1 MPWSAPSGM
10 ASNGYAADS
19 SLWAT
24 PCTSAPP
31 DGSAADVELAA
42 LPTTTSAKMR
52 AANTYH
58 GTVRVRALADIF
70 TSPFLVGDNTFGMR
84 SEYNRFV
91 CRLLRIPNS
100 LWRCGWRW
108 RGAGVLHGL
117 ALGLYRARP
126 PRDYNLYYKASDIL
140 TWRADDTFHID
151 GAVGRHVSGGH
162 GLLSDHY
169 AVTIQQ
175 EYGAGNCCA
184 CGGLVLQRYRVIHAP
199 IA

>member
-1 MPWSAPSGM
+1 MLWSAPSGM
-10 ASNGYAADS
+10 ASNGCAADS

-24 PCTSAPP
+24 PCTSAPA

-42 LPTTTSAKMR
+42 LPSTSSAKMR

-58 GTVRVRALADIF
+58 GTVRVRALAEIF

-91 CRLLRIPNS
+91 CRLLRIPSS

-126 PRDYNLYYKASDIL
+126 PRDYNLYLQALDRF
-140 TWRADDTFHID
+140 TRRADDPFNID
-151 GAVGRHVSGGH
+151 GGVGRHVGLRD
-162 GLLSDHY
+162 GLLSDHQIV
-169 AVTIQQ
+169 AVEQT
-175 EYGAGNCCA
+175 
-184 CGGLVLQRYRVIHAP
+184 
-199 IA
+199 